1 MSNEINWWSTTV
13 TTIVKKTCQYCK
25 TNLAEMSITHK
36 FKCDFIVH
44 EKIYANILH
53 GLQKI
58 GIHCV
63 LMI

>member
-53 GLQKI
+53 GLQK
-58 GIHCV
+58 
-63 LMI
+63 